1 MVKERPLRDDS
12 AVPLAGSLVV
22 EMPNPEQ
29 TRWFEDEV
37 QPHDARLRAYL
48 RSAFPG
54 VRDVDDVVQESYL
67 RLWRT
72 HAVRPIRLAKAFL
85 FTVARRIA
93 IDLVRRER
101 RAPFVSVKDPGQLLV
116 LDAAPDAA
124 SNEESQMEIQLLT
137 EAVDALP
144 RRCREIFSLCQIE
157 GLTQAE
163 VARRLGLSENT
174 VAVQASRGLQRCEEY
189 VRRRLNR
196 P

>member
-1 MVKERPLRDDS
+1 
-12 AVPLAGSLVV
+12 
-22 EMPNPEQ
+22 MPNPEQ
-29 TRWFEDEV
+29 SRWFVNEV

-72 HAVRPIRLAKAFL
+72 HAARPIRLARAFL

-93 IDLVRRER
+93 IDLLRRER
-101 RAPFVSVKDPGQLLV
+101 RGPFVPVKDPGQLLV
-116 LDAAPDAA
+116 LDGAPDAA
-124 SNEESQMEIQLLT
+124 ATADNHMEIQLLT

-144 RRCREIFSLCQIE
+144 HRCREIFALCQIE
-157 GLTQAE
+157 GLTQSE

-174 VAVQASRGLQRCEEY
+174 VAVQSARGLQRCEEY
-189 VRRRLNR
+189 VRRRLHR